1 MEKEP
6 KKIVVEFEDGTAK
19 EVEHGCI
26 VELKQGSDE
35 MCVDML
41 NVSKLDIV
49 RFAYGLV
56 VTVDRMG
63 MMKLFEVYMNGEALP
78 DEKED

>member
-6 KKIVVEFEDGTAK
+6 KKIVVEFEDGTTK

-41 NVSKLDIV
+41 NASKLDIV

-63 MMKLFEVYMNGEALP
+63 MMKLFEAYMNGEALP